1 MKLGGAEGTPKEF
14 TDFFQD
20 NGLDPSHYFQK
31 VDNPIS
37 TRWVVIP
44 AILIFLVVI
53 AIWLMSKTQTQYQW
67 PTFLLGCLGV
77 VWLGVSTQLRFKQ
90 PMVTAFASVG
100 CLAVLVVAFGLL
112 TPLEAIEQL
121 KQLRK

>member
-1 MKLGGAEGTPKEF
+1 MKLGSAEGTPKEF

-37 TRWVVIP
+37 TRWVAIP
-44 AILIFLVVI
+44 AVLVFLAVI
-53 AIWLMSKTQTQYQW
+53 AIWLLAKTQTQYQW
-67 PTFLLGCLGV
+67 PAFLLGCLCV

-90 PMVTAFASVG
+90 AMVTTVASIG

-112 TPLEAIEQL
+112 TPLEAIEQR